1 MLFLIG
7 LKKCTC
13 MQFDIEE
20 VYLSISMKLLQNPIN
35 YASTF
40 GRISNEEIVVHSR
53 KSLLFNSNNI
63 WIKKDSDPYFDLTM
77 GSYDGA
83 EICELVGL
91 YILQVLG
98 EKYGKDKIGLYRD
111 DQGLF

>member
-1 MLFLIG
+1 
-7 LKKCTC
+7 
-13 MQFDIEE
+13 
-20 VYLSISMKLLQNPIN
+20 MKLWQKAIN

-53 KSLLFNSNNI
+53 KSLLFDSNNI
-63 WIKKDSDPYFDLTM
+63 WIKKDSDPNFDLTM